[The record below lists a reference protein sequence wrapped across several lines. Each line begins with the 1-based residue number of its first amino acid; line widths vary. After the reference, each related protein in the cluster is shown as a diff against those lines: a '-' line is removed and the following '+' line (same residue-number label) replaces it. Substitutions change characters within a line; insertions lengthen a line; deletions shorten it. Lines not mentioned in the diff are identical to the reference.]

1 MKFAFVTKPFL
12 TYFILLIASI
22 TYSQQTIVDTHILT
36 NYNDALKLF
45 NSKAYAAAQKKFA
58 AIVEKEVNHPSL
70 KSDATYYDAI
80 CSVRLNNPEADKKVL
95 TFIEENPYNNKINKA
110 FFNIAN
116 YYFANKKAAYALK
129 WFHKVNTDILSIKDR
144 KELNFKMGYAFLV
157 TKDLNLARKKFLP
170 LINDSKYGN
179 DSRYYYGY
187 IAYKLEDYGMAESTL
202 KKIADNDSY
211 RAEISYY
218 LLDISF
224 QSAKFERCI
233 SIGKKLL
240 TSAKKN
246 EKSDISKIVGESYFN
261 LKKYKEAIPFL
272 KDYTGKKGKWNNTD
286 FYQLGFAYY
295 KQNDFENAI
304 RYFNKIIDEKNYVSQ
319 NAYSY
324 LGECYLNLDKKTEA
338 LNAFKTASEM
348 DFNKNIK
355 QDAALNYAKLSYEAG
370 NPFKSV
376 AEVLQNYLKAYPKSK
391 ASEEIS
397 TLVVSSFLHQQ
408 DYNGALVFLNKK
420 KSKRNSALISEISL
434 YRGAQLFNDNQL
446 KESLPFFIEGKKA
459 TEASIKERA
468 QYWEAETLYR
478 LNKYQDALTKFS
490 KLKNDLNSEKNE
502 FILIDYH
509 IGYSNFNLKDYKNA
523 SIAFNNFLKTE
534 AKEKQLKN
542 DALIR
547 LGDCYF
553 AMRNYKKA
561 IDTYSKVLEK
571 TGSNSDYAQFQIG
584 MSYGFLENNKLKIE
598 ALRYLV
604 TNFKDSNL
612 MDDSL
617 FQLASTFTILK
628 ENKEAHL
635 TYKRL
640 IEKYPHSIFI
650 PKAYVRQGLLYYN
663 DDQNEKA
670 LEKFKKTTLQFPNSP
685 DALEAV
691 ANARNIYI
699 DTGNLDEYISWIKTL
714 HFINVTNSD
723 IDNTSFAIAEKKYF
737 ESKIAGDIIN
747 PLSNYIKSFPNG
759 IHQLKANYY
768 LADILYKENKVDEAT
783 VYYKFVLE
791 EKQND
796 FSENSLFK
804 LSQIFLQKKEFKNAL
819 VYLNRLEK
827 EAYATENVLF
837 AQRNLMQVYYEIAK
851 YKTALEYARKIL
863 LRDKLDVKLEH
874 NAKIIIARASLKIQD
889 FLTAEEYYI
898 EVARNASGKL
908 KAEALYY
915 IAFFKYLQKDFTE
928 SNKDIQNLIANY
940 STHKYWAVKSYIIM
954 GKNYYGLKDIYQATF
969 VLENIIK
976 NFKKF
981 DDIVLE
987 AEEELKKIKEN
998 EAKTNN
1004 SVTPFKKKDEDIKA
1018 SKKNKI

>member
-1 MKFAFVTKPFL
+1 MKVAFLIKPFL
-12 TYFILLIASI
+12 TYFILLISSI
-22 TYSQQTIVDTHILT
+22 HYSQQTIEDAHILT
-36 NYNDALKLF
+36 KYNEALKLF
-45 NSKAYAAAQKKFA
+45 NTKAYAAAQKKFVS
-58 AIVEKEVNHPSL
+58 IIDNDVNRPSL
-70 KSDATYYDAI
+70 KSNASYYDAM
-80 CSVRLNNPEADKKVL
+80 CSLRLNNPEGDKKIL
-95 TFIEENPYNNKINKA
+95 TFIEENPNSNKINKA
-110 FFNIAN
+110 FFNVAN
-116 YYFANKKAAYALK
+116 YYFANKKAAHALK
-129 WFHKVNTDILSIKDR
+129 WFQKVNIDIISIKDR

-157 TKDLNLARKKFLP
+157 TKNLNLAKKKFLP

-202 KKIADNDSY
+202 REIADNESY

-246 EKSDISKIVGESYFN
+246 EKSDISKIIGESYFN

-295 KQNDFENAI
+295 KQSDFENAI

-324 LGECYLNLDKKTEA
+324 LGECYLNLDKKIEA

-397 TLVVSSFLHQQ
+397 GLVVSSFLHQQ
-408 DYNGALVFLNKK
+408 DYIGALEFLNQK
-420 KSKRNSALISEISL
+420 KSKKNSALISEISL
-434 YRGAQLFNDNQL
+434 YRGSQLFNNDQL
-446 KESLPFFIEGKKA
+446 KESLPFFIKAKKA
-459 TEASIKERA
+459 TEVSIKERA

-490 KLKNDLNSEKNE
+490 RLKNELNSEKDV

-509 IGYSNFNLKDYKNA
+509 IGYSNFNLKNYKKA
-523 SIAFNNFLKTE
+523 SIAFNNFLKTDT
-534 AKEKQLKN
+534 KEKELKN

-547 LGDCYF
+547 LGDSYF
-553 AMRNYKKA
+553 AMRNYEKA
-561 IDTYSKVLEK
+561 INSYSKVLK
-571 TGSNSDYAQFQIG
+571 KNDANSDYAQYQIG

-604 TNFKDSNL
+604 ANFKNSNL

-617 FQLASTFTILK
+617 FQLASTYTIVK

-635 TYKRL
+635 SYNRL
-640 IEKYPHSIFI
+640 IQKYPHSIFI
-650 PKAYVRQGLLYYN
+650 PKACVRQGLLYYN
-663 DDQNEKA
+663 DNQIEKA
-670 LEKFKKTTLQFPNSP
+670 LEKFKKTTSQFPNSP

-699 DTGNLDEYISWIKTL
+699 DTGNLNEYINWIKTL
-714 HFINVTNSD
+714 DFINLTNSD

-747 PLSNYIKSFPNG
+747 PLLKYIESFPNG
-759 IHQLKANYY
+759 IHRLKANYY
-768 LADILYKENKVDEAT
+768 LADIFYKIKKIDKAT
-783 VYYKFVLE
+783 MYYKIVLAE
-791 EKQND
+791 EQND

-819 VYLNRLEK
+819 AYLKRLEQ
-827 EAYATENVLF
+827 EAYATENILF
-837 AQRNLMQVYYEIAK
+837 AQRNLMKVYYEIAN
-851 YKTALEYARKIL
+851 YKTALKYARKIL
-863 LRDKLDVKLEH
+863 LKDKLDIKLEY
-874 NAKIIIARASLKIQD
+874 NAKIIIARASFKIED
-889 FLTAEEYYI
+889 FFTAEEYYI
-898 EVARNASGKL
+898 EVARNTSGVL

-915 IAFFKYLQKDFTE
+915 IAFLKNRQKNFTE

-976 NFKKF
+976 NFKQF
-981 DDIVLE
+981 EDIVEE
-987 AEEELKKIKEN
+987 AEKELKKIKEN
-998 EAKTNN
+998 ESKTNN
-1004 SVTPFKKKDEDIKA
+1004 SVTPFKKKDEDIKG